1 MSNKD
6 TVLAMYASF
15 DKGDIP
21 AIIEQ
26 LDDTVAWEP
35 WTDNFAQKADVPY
48 LRSQT
53 GKSGVADFFVAVDE
67 LGVKNINI
75 LSVMEGGNQ
84 IAVEVEIETSKF
96 NDEEI
101 HLWTFNEEG
110 KVTRF
115 RHYLDTAKQ
124 IAANERAKS
133 LSAA

>member
-6 TVLAMYASF
+6 TVLAMYESF

-21 AIIEQ
+21 AIIGQTAE
-26 LDDTVAWEP
+26 TVEWEP
-35 WTDNFAQKADVPY
+35 WKENFAQKADVPY
-48 LRSQT
+48 LQRQT
-53 GKSGVADFFVAVDE
+53 GKAGVADFFVAVDE

-101 HLWTFNEEG
+101 HLWTFDDEG

-133 LSAA
+133 STAA